1 MANLL
6 QLNRWNHRMLMNM
19 YNPNSNNMRQSK
31 IRSKIAYK
39 QTPISSN
46 SPVMVLNNCNIDYK
60 KGVKYLVDNSKNM
73 KMVPLEFVLPIPEGE
88 RPSMAIDGS
97 IPVIDMSGL
106 NGPVVQQR
114 LSTIHAISSACA
126 EWGFFRVTNHGIKES
141 LMDEMVQVVEE
152 FFNLP
157 LEEKMKYGSDDVM
170 DPVRYGTSLTTT
182 RKHALHWRDFLRH
195 YGGLTPHTYH
205 LWPANPPAY
214 RDVAKEY
221 LKEVWQLAV
230 IIFGAISEGLGL
242 DPNYIESSLGDE
254 GTQLVISNYYPA
266 CPEPNKTLGL
276 APHSDHGGLTIVMDN
291 GIHGLQIKHNQTWY
305 SVPSIPGTFV
315 VNLGDFL
322 EVLSNGKYKSIEHR
336 AIVNTEAARIS
347 IAVGHG
353 PKMDAIVQPA
363 SPLIKEKSESKY
375 RPIIYKDYIRAQQS
389 TIKRGKSAL
398 DEIMNNNI

>member
-1 MANLL
+1 MANTL
-6 QLNRWNHRMLMNM
+6 QLNHCNQGILMSM
-19 YNPNSNNMRQSK
+19 YNATLMPIATWSK
-31 IRSKIAYK
+31 THRKTA
-39 QTPISSN
+39 PISSN
-46 SPVMVLNNCNIDYK
+46 SPVMALNNSSYNKSIDYK

-73 KMVPLEFVLPIPEGE
+73 KVLPSQFVLPIPEGE
-88 RPSMAIDGS
+88 RPSLAIDGS
-97 IPVIDMSGL
+97 IPVIDLSGL
-106 NGPVVQQR
+106 NGPVEQR

-126 EWGFFRVTNHGIKES
+126 LWGFFRVTNHGIKVS
-141 LMDEMVQVVEE
+141 LMDGMLKVMED

-157 LEEKMKYGSDDVM
+157 LEEKMRYGSDDVM

-195 YGGLTPHTYH
+195 YGGLIPHTYH
-205 LWPANPPAY
+205 LWPDNPPTY

-230 IIFGAISEGLGL
+230 IIFSAISEGLGL
-242 DPNYIESSLGDE
+242 DPDYIESSLGNE
-254 GTQLVISNYYPA
+254 GTQLIISNYYPA
-266 CPEPNKTLGL
+266 CPEPDKTLGL

-291 GIHGLQIKHNQTWY
+291 GIPGLQIKRNQTWY

-322 EVLSNGKYKSIEHR
+322 EVLSNGKYKSVEHR
-336 AIVNTEAARIS
+336 AIVSAEAVRIS

-353 PKMDAIVQPA
+353 PEMDAIVQPA
-363 SPLIKEKSESKY
+363 SPLIKEKSESNY
-375 RPIIYKDYIRAQQS
+375 RPIVYKDYIRAQQS

-398 DEIMNNNI
+398 DEIMNN

>member
-1 MANLL
+1 MANTL
-6 QLNRWNHRMLMNM
+6 QLIHCNQGILMSM
-19 YNPNSNNMRQSK
+19 YNATLMPIATWSK
-31 IRSKIAYK
+31 THRKIA
-39 QTPISSN
+39 PISSN
-46 SPVMVLNNCNIDYK
+46 SPVMALNNSNIDYK

-73 KMVPLEFVLPIPEGE
+73 KMLPLEFVLPIPEGE
-88 RPSMAIDGS
+88 RPSLAIDGS
-97 IPVIDMSGL
+97 IPVIDLSGL
-106 NGPVVQQR
+106 NGPVEQR

-126 EWGFFRVTNHGIKES
+126 LWGFFRVTNHGIKVS
-141 LMDEMVQVVEE
+141 LMDGMLKVMED

-157 LEEKMKYGSDDVM
+157 LEEKMRYGSDDVM

-182 RKHALHWRDFLRH
+182 RKHNLHWRDFLRH
-195 YGGLTPHTYH
+195 YGGLIPHTYY
-205 LWPANPPAY
+205 LWPDNPATY

-242 DPNYIESSLGDE
+242 DPDYIESSLGDE
-254 GTQLVISNYYPA
+254 GTQLIISNYYPA

-291 GIHGLQIKHNQTWY
+291 GIPGLQIKRNQTWY

-322 EVLSNGKYKSIEHR
+322 EVLSNGKYKSVEHR
-336 AIVNTEAARIS
+336 AIVNAEAVRIS

-353 PKMDAIVQPA
+353 PEMDAIVQPA

-375 RPIIYKDYIRAQQS
+375 RPIVYKNYIRAQQS

-398 DEIMNNNI
+398 DEIMNN

>member
-1 MANLL
+1 
-6 QLNRWNHRMLMNM
+6 ML
-19 YNPNSNNMRQSK
+19 PSQ
-31 IRSKIAYK
+31 
-39 QTPISSN
+39 
-46 SPVMVLNNCNIDYK
+46 
-60 KGVKYLVDNSKNM
+60 
-73 KMVPLEFVLPIPEGE
+73 FVLPIPEGE
-88 RPSMAIDGS
+88 RPSLAIDGS
-97 IPVIDMSGL
+97 IPDIDMSGL
-106 NGPVVQQR
+106 NGPDEQR

-126 EWGFFRVTNHGIKES
+126 QWGFFRVTNHGIKTS
-141 LMDEMVQVVEE
+141 TMDEMLKVIEE

-157 LEEKMKYGSDDVM
+157 LEEKMRYCSENVM
-170 DPVRYGTSLTTT
+170 DPVRYGTSLNTT

-195 YGGLTPHTYH
+195 YGGLVSHTYH
-205 LWPANPPAY
+205 LWPDNPPTY
-214 RDVAKEY
+214 KDVAKEY

-242 DPNYIESSLGDE
+242 DPDYIESSLGDE
-254 GTQLVISNYYPA
+254 GTQLIISNYYPA

-291 GIHGLQIKHNQTWY
+291 GIPGLQIKRNQTWY

-322 EVLSNGKYKSIEHR
+322 EVLSNGKYKSVEHR
-336 AIVNTEAARIS
+336 AIVSAEAVRIS

-353 PKMDAIVQPA
+353 PEMDAIVQPA

-375 RPIIYKDYIRAQQS
+375 RPIVYKDYIRAQQS

-398 DEIMNNNI
+398 DEIMNN